1 MNFRRHAIRTAF
13 AASLLAA
20 STLAPAAP
28 LGGFASAS
36 VPDTSVDGTQTSE
49 PAGTDPAQTESAAP
63 VPEIVQSWTLTTG
76 GGTDGSEPGSRP
88 NFTYQVQPGA
98 VIEDTVVL
106 YNLGNV
112 PLQFRV
118 YATDA
123 FNNAD
128 GQFDLLPGDDVP
140 VDAGS
145 WVQLVQETII
155 LEPNKQATIPF
166 TMTVPVD
173 AAPGDHVGAIVAGSV
188 TPEDTGSGQVIDVER
203 RTGTRLY
210 VQVEGELTAELAVS
224 SLSTEYGH
232 SANPFGGSADVTFSV
247 ENRGNVRIGGT
258 PVISVGGPFGLMK
271 KEITLDPITD
281 LLPGQTIHLTA
292 SLDGVP
298 ALFLDRTEVRI
309 DIDEANARGG
319 AQDTVAST
327 NVFAPPITILLLLA
341 LLVLALLARRAYRR
355 RRMAALPV
363 APAVRTL
370 PDTDHDRD
378 REPQLR

>member
-1 MNFRRHAIRTAF
+1 M
-13 AASLLAA
+13 
-20 STLAPAAP
+20 
-28 LGGFASAS
+28 
-36 VPDTSVDGTQTSE
+36 
-49 PAGTDPAQTESAAP
+49 
-63 VPEIVQSWTLTTG
+63 
-76 GGTDGSEPGSRP
+76 
-88 NFTYQVQPGA
+88 
-98 VIEDTVVL
+98 
-106 YNLGNV
+106 
-112 PLQFRV
+112 
-118 YATDA
+118 
-123 FNNAD
+123 
-128 GQFDLLPGDDVP
+128 
-140 VDAGS
+140 
-145 WVQLVQETII
+145 
-155 LEPNKQATIPF
+155 
-166 TMTVPVD
+166 
-173 AAPGDHVGAIVAGSV
+173 
-188 TPEDTGSGQVIDVER
+188 IDVER

-281 LLPGQTIHLTA
+281 LLPGQAIDLTA

-370 PDTDHDRD
+370 PGTDHDRD

>member
-1 MNFRRHAIRTAF
+1 MNFRRHAIRTAL

-49 PAGTDPAQTESAAP
+49 PAGTDPAQTDVATPA
-63 VPEIVQSWTLTTG
+63 PEIVQSWTLTTG

-112 PLQFRV
+112 PLEFRV

-145 WVQLVQETII
+145 WVQLVQERII

-173 AAPGDHVGAIVAGSV
+173 RETTSARSSPAASRPRTPAAG
-188 TPEDTGSGQVIDVER
+188 R
-203 RTGTRLY
+203 
-210 VQVEGELTAELAVS
+210 
-224 SLSTEYGH
+224 
-232 SANPFGGSADVTFSV
+232 
-247 ENRGNVRIGGT
+247 
-258 PVISVGGPFGLMK
+258 
-271 KEITLDPITD
+271 
-281 LLPGQTIHLTA
+281 
-292 SLDGVP
+292 
-298 ALFLDRTEVRI
+298 
-309 DIDEANARGG
+309 
-319 AQDTVAST
+319 
-327 NVFAPPITILLLLA
+327 
-341 LLVLALLARRAYRR
+341 
-355 RRMAALPV
+355 
-363 APAVRTL
+363 
-370 PDTDHDRD
+370 
-378 REPQLR
+378 